1 MSELAKIDIKYL
13 KGVGPKKADILKSE
27 LKVENVEDMLYVF
40 PFRYVDRSKFY
51 KISEVDSSMAYV
63 QIKGKLQSI
72 RTVGEGKS
80 LRLSG
85 IFTDGTSSVELV
97 WFKGAKY
104 IADQLKIGNEYVM
117 FGKPNY
123 YNNQLNFVHPEM
135 ETINSA
141 EAKRTLGGLQGVY
154 NTTEKMK
161 NGFLNTKGIQTI
173 IFNIM
178 QTYMGTYQL
187 PETLPAYLLN
197 KLNLP
202 TLDTCIRNLHFPKD
216 KALLEKCQFRM
227 KFEELFYIQ
236 LQLLQ
241 RNSIQNKKAGFV
253 FSTIGNYFLTFYRDY
268 IPFQL
273 TGAQKRVIK
282 EVREDVRSGKQMNR
296 LLQGDVGSGKT
307 LER

>member
-123 YNNQLNFVHPEM
+123 YNNQLNFVHPPTSSVPDTSIMYPCRLPPFGSDTEPGFIYQTK
-135 ETINSA
+135 ESFPASSPIG
-141 EAKRTLGGLQGVY
+141 TLSHA
-154 NTTEKMK
+154 
-161 NGFLNTKGIQTI
+161 
-173 IFNIM
+173 
-178 QTYMGTYQL
+178 GT
-187 PETLPAYLLN
+187 
-197 KLNLP
+197 
-202 TLDTCIRNLHFPKD
+202 C
-216 KALLEKCQFRM
+216 
-227 KFEELFYIQ
+227 
-236 LQLLQ
+236 
-241 RNSIQNKKAGFV
+241 V
-253 FSTIGNYFLTFYRDY
+253 
-268 IPFQL
+268 
-273 TGAQKRVIK
+273 
-282 EVREDVRSGKQMNR
+282 
-296 LLQGDVGSGKT
+296 
-307 LER
+307 